1 MKEYDG
7 KAKGKKEGAEIGMND
22 MIENELRKKHKNLY
36 PLSSEHIQLS
46 SNIKFF
52 EKDGKIEILLKED
65 AIGRGEKNNNM
76 QEDSAAFEGWA
87 VILKRY
93 LEKDIKLG
101 FAVPLNLEDLK
112 GEFEGNGH
120 FNRFLYRALRFRE
133 QYEWFSLSEDLETII
148 FAEDGFCDWLKENGE
163 SFVNNVPL
171 QDNKESNNDKIS
183 ENWVERMLAGKESI
197 LHDVIE
203 NVNSEGNEI
212 FRQLPVGLFSNT
224 VKRENE
230 VFARGSAAV
239 DLWTWAGDKLY
250 AFELKY
256 RNKKVGIIAELFFYA
271 NYLYDLLIE
280 KNFTLNEKNTK
291 KRGYHNLLKNK
302 FKEICACM
310 VVDEIHPLIDEK
322 VLEILNE
329 NKSTNDIKISY
340 IMRKY
345 NMENGCVSL
354 AK

>member
-7 KAKGKKEGAEIGMND
+7 KAKGKKEGVEIGMND
-22 MIENELRKKHKNLY
+22 MIENELRKKYKNLY
-36 PLSSEHIQLS
+36 SLPSEHIQLS
-46 SNIKFF
+46 SNIIFV
-52 EKDGKIEILLKED
+52 EKEGKIEILLKED
-65 AIGRGEKNNNM
+65 AIGRGEKNKNM
-76 QEDSAAFEGWA
+76 QEDPAAFEGWA

-101 FAVPLNLEDLK
+101 FAVPLKLEDLK
-112 GEFEGNGH
+112 GKFERNGH
-120 FNRFLYRALRFRE
+120 FNRFLYRVLRFRE
-133 QYEWFSLSEDLETII
+133 QYEWFSLSEDLETI
-148 FAEDGFCDWLKENGE
+148 EDGFCDWLKENRE

-203 NVNSEGNEI
+203 NANSEGNEI
-212 FRQLPVGLFSNT
+212 FRQLPVGLFSDT
-224 VKRENE
+224 VKAENE

-239 DLWTWAGDKLY
+239 DLWTWDGDKLY

-256 RNKKVGIIAELFFYA
+256 RNKMVGIITELFFYA

-310 VVDEIHPLIDEK
+310 LVDEIHPLIDEK

>member
-1 MKEYDG
+1 MKEYYG
-7 KAKGKKEGAEIGMND
+7 KAEDRVKIGMND
-22 MIENELRKKHKNLY
+22 MIGEELRKKYENEHSL
-36 PLSSEHIQLS
+36 PSEHIKLPS
-46 SNIKFF
+46 DIIFV
-52 EKDGKIEILLKED
+52 EKEEKIEMILKEE
-65 AIGRGEKNNNM
+65 AIGKGEKNENM
-76 QEDSAAFEGWA
+76 QDNPAAFEGWA
-87 VILKRY
+87 VVLRRY
-93 LEKDIKLG
+93 FKKDIKLG
-101 FAVPLNLEDLK
+101 IAVSLNFEELK
-112 GEFEGNGH
+112 GKFEGNGH
-120 FNRFLYRALRFRE
+120 FNRFLYRVLRFQE
-133 QYEWFSLSEDLETII
+133 QYGWFSLSEDLKTII
-148 FAEDGFCDWLKENGE
+148 SADDGFDDWLKENGE

-203 NVNSEGNEI
+203 NANSEGNEI
-212 FRQLPVGLFSNT
+212 FRQLPVGLFSDT

-239 DLWTWAGDKLY
+239 DLWTWDGDKLY

-256 RNKKVGIIAELFFYA
+256 RNKMVGIITELFFYA

-310 VVDEIHPLIDEK
+310 LVDEIHPLIDEK
-322 VLEILNE
+322 VLEILNK

-354 AK
+354 VK